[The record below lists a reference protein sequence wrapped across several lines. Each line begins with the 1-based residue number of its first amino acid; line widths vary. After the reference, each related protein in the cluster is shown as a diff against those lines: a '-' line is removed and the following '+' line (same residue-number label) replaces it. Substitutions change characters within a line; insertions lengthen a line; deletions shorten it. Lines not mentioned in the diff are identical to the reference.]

1 MIHDLLDE
9 VEVLVLLVAGLR
21 GEGDPRERGLGRAAG
36 KDLEAV
42 PLARVV
48 LGVGDLT
55 ALEGALGLKLRN
67 EGVALVLAL
76 DSGQEDLLA
85 QRGGESAE
93 SLGVRGASDYGPRD
107 ADDCDCEKSMM
118 NVERRQAN
126 EVYGRHAAKHA
137 TLTRLGVRGELST

>member
-1 MIHDLLDE
+1 MISWMRSRYWYSSWRGSGE
-9 VEVLVLLVAGLR
+9 KETPGSEASAGR
-21 GEGDPRERGLGRAAG
+21 RAKTSKRYPWPAWSWA
-36 KDLEAV
+36 LET
-42 PLARVV
+42 
-48 LGVGDLT
+48 LT